1 MSLYL
6 TILIILLVVPV
17 TISFAPQNAILGR
30 LRRAGDLR
38 RGRGEAGGGRG
49 GRGGGRRCLSTT
61 ADSEAALLKTLRS
74 LISETGQIG
83 VDADESLAAKIE
95 SVCGEVSH

>member
-1 MSLYL
+1 VLRPMLGPL
-6 TILIILLVVPV
+6 LGLFGPILHTKP
-17 TISFAPQNAILGR
+17 TPAPPLAPPPNPPTNPPTR
-30 LRRAGDLR
+30 DLMR
-38 RGRGEAGGGRG
+38 
-49 GRGGGRRCLSTT
+49 LSTT

-83 VDADESLAAKIE
+83 VDADESLASKIE

>member
-17 TISFAPQNAILGR
+17 TNSFAPQNAILGR

-38 RGRGEAGGGRG
+38 
-49 GRGGGRRCLSTT
+49 CLSTT
-61 ADSEAALLKTLRS
+61 SDSEAALLKTLAG